1 MITQNNLQKIKQIIE
16 EFFRKTTFEV
26 EIESLSQ
33 NESTLSISLKT
44 AEPQILIGE
53 GGQTLFE
60 IQHILRSIL
69 RRKIV
74 EQDELGIEKQAE
86 NFYLDLDINNYK
98 KKKAEYLRDL
108 ARNAADDVSLTK
120 KERVLSSMSAYE
132 RRIIHMELA
141 DRSDVVTESLGEE
154 PERKIIVKP
163 RP

>member
-1 MITQNNLQKIKQIIE
+1 MITQNNLQKIRQVVE

-33 NESTLSISLKT
+33 NESTLSIGLKT

-60 IQHILRSIL
+60 IQHILRVIL

-74 EQDELGIEKQAE
+74 EQDELGLEKQGE
-86 NFYLDLDINNYK
+86 SFYLDLDINNYK
-98 KKKAEYLRDL
+98 RKKAEYLREL

-141 DRSDVVTESLGEE
+141 DRSDITTESSGEE
-154 PERKIIVKP
+154 PERKIIITP
-163 RP
+163 RS

>member
-1 MITQNNLQKIKQIIE
+1 MITQNNLQKIRQVVE

-33 NESTLSISLKT
+33 NESTLSIGLKT

-60 IQHILRSIL
+60 IQHILRVIL

-74 EQDELGIEKQAE
+74 EQDELGLEKQGE
-86 NFYLDLDINNYK
+86 SFYLDLDINNYK
-98 KKKAEYLRDL
+98 RKKAEYLREL

-141 DRSDVVTESLGEE
+141 DRSDVTTESSGEE
-154 PERKIIVKP
+154 PERKIIIKP
-163 RP
+163 RS